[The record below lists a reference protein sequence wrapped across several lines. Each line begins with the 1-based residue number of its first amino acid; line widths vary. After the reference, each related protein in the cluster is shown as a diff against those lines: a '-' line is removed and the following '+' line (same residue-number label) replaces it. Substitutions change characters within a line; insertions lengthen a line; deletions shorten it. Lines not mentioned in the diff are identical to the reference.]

1 MLALVLL
8 AVITPEVSDL
18 KSDESIALFPTYATR
33 VGPGETWN
41 LRVHGWV
48 YETEIGP
55 GLISLAADLANIP
68 LNVADPEGRA
78 RASLRLTPFLADS
91 ESGKRIVVRIGRA
104 TFRVGR
110 TDDAGHFR
118 GEIRIAPEAIK
129 TLRASGEIRNDR
141 LKYSIVFPEG
151 DSRTADG
158 RIFFIEPTGLS
169 VISDIDDTI
178 KLSEV
183 TDRRALLLNTF
194 VERFRPVPGMAEL
207 FRSWV
212 TEHDAAFHYVSA
224 SPWQLFD
231 PLGDFLLGEGFPEG
245 TLQLR
250 TVRWN
255 PRSAVELLGP
265 PTRYKIEVIERILS
279 DFPQRKFVLVGD
291 SGEQD
296 PEIYGELARRHR
308 GQIVRIFI
316 RTSQNTADDPARF
329 ATAFADLPKQ
339 LWRLF
344 SDASELRDALP

>member
-1 MLALVLL
+1 MLALVLF
-8 AVITPEVSDL
+8 AVITPDVSDL

-55 GLISLAADLANIP
+55 GLIGLAADLANIP
-68 LNVADPEGRA
+68 LNVADPDGRA

-91 ESGKRIVVRIGRA
+91 ESGKRIVIRICRA

-110 TDDAGHFR
+110 TDDSGHFR
-118 GEIRIAPEAIK
+118 GEIRIAPEAVK
-129 TLRASGEIRNDR
+129 TIRAAGDFRNDR
-141 LKYSIVFPEG
+141 LKYSVVFPNG

-158 RIFFIEPTGLS
+158 RIYFIEPTGLS

-178 KLSEV
+178 KLSDV

-194 VERFRPVPGMAEL
+194 VEEFRPVPGMAEL
-207 FRSWV
+207 YRSWV
-212 TEHDAAFHYVSA
+212 TERDAVFHYVSA

-231 PLGDFLLGEGFPEG
+231 PLSEFLLSEAFPEG

-250 TVRWN
+250 TVKWS
-255 PRSAVELLGP
+255 PRSAVELLGS
-265 PTRYKIEVIERILS
+265 PTRYKTEVIERILS
-279 DFPQRKFVLVGD
+279 DFPQRKFALVGD
-291 SGEQD
+291 DGEQD

-308 GQIVRIFI
+308 DQIVRILI
-316 RTSQNTADDPARF
+316 RTPETLPDDRARF
-329 ATAFADLPKQ
+329 TTAFANLPHQ

-344 SDASELRDALP
+344 VEPSELRDALP